1 MPPLVF
7 RIFACIINMFLR
19 HFWKKRILYCQLG
32 FEKHVFSYLEHS
44 ISWFKES
51 VAFWTELL
59 MYPDHL
65 QEGTK
70 YNDHK

>member
-1 MPPLVF
+1 M
-7 RIFACIINMFLR
+7 
-19 HFWKKRILYCQLG
+19 
-32 FEKHVFSYLEHS
+32 FSYLEHS

-59 MYPDHL
+59 MYLDHL